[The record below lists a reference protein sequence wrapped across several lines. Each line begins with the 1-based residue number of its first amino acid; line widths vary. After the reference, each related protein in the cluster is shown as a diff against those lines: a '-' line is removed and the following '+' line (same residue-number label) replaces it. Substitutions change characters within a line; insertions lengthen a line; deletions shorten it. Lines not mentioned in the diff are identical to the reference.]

1 PSINTYIL
9 ASAGYKP
16 GGVVLNTASEFDKEG
31 LTNYE
36 AGIKMDAFERR
47 LQMNVAAFFMDWKD
61 MQIPTLKIENTNGA
75 FTLEQR
81 ILNVDAHSTGLEF
94 EVKALPTEHLFLGA
108 GIGYLKAEFDGF
120 GPDLPFIFNKMAFDL
135 EGDTL
140 PRSPEWTLNAVGQFN
155 FKALKQNDAF
165 VRLEWTYRS
174 ET

>member
-1 PSINTYIL
+1 GLRYTHDDLTFKDYNAYTSKTFEQVSNGDLPSDAEIQLQAKKTFSDVTPRLVLAYKVRPNINTYVL
-9 ASAGYKP
+9 ASKGYKP
-16 GGVVLNTASEFDKEG
+16 GGVGLNTASEFDKEG

-61 MQIPTLKIENTNGA
+61 MQIPTLKVENTNGQ

-108 GIGYLKAEFDGF
+108 GIGYL
-120 GPDLPFIFNKMAFDL
+120 N
-135 EGDTL
+135 
-140 PRSPEWTLNAVGQFN
+140 
-155 FKALKQNDAF
+155 
-165 VRLEWTYRS
+165 
-174 ET
+174 